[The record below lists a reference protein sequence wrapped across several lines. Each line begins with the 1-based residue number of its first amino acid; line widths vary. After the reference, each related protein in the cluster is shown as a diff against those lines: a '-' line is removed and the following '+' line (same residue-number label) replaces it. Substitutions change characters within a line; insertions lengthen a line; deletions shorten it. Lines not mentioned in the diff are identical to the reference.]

1 MIISE
6 MSTTELKAIA
16 KEIATELAARKEKKK
31 SAKKVA
37 KPIDPY
43 KEQVKS
49 IRNIAR
55 EVGKEF
61 DCQPAIY
68 RDKRKEGCRLKIQFH
83 WLSKKESEKA
93 LTAVQKKVKALP
105 VLPNLVKESRQE
117 EKQMTKFY
125 KTPAYLS
132 YYFI

>member
-16 KEIATELAARKEKKK
+16 KEIEIELQARKAKKK

-49 IRNIAR
+49 IRNIAK
-55 EVGKEF
+55 EVGKKFGQEPSIF
-61 DCQPAIY
+61 
-68 RDKRKEGCRLKIQFH
+68 RDKRKEGCRLKIQFYL
-83 WLSKKESEKA
+83 LSKKESEKA
-93 LTAVQKKVKALP
+93 LTAIQKKVNQLP

-125 KTPAYLS
+125 RTPAYLS